1 MKESPLG
8 SQRPSRIPSPA
19 QRQHS
24 QVAAP
29 PGEQIN
35 TECSSAA
42 EKRDGRE
49 TLTEEEIAKRQ
60 QIKENERQ
68 AKARRKR
75 AAPLAALKEKDS
87 IRAKAAADLKKW
99 QLKEEER
106 KRLSEEEA
114 AQAQSA
120 TVEDYAHTSSP
131 AISLEDQVT
140 ARFMRQHRR

>member
-75 AAPLAALKEKDS
+75 EKDS